1 MAKGKP
7 LTEKSNT
14 LTRAGQKLAAIYLDP
29 AYARASDRDRA
40 KAAGISERHLHYL
53 TADPDFQA
61 ALKARAI
68 DFLRPKLQPIL
79 DAAAQTAMEPGRDG
93 FKDRELLLQFAGW
106 YAPREKHEISGPGGG
121 PIQVSRV
128 ADLSNEELAK
138 LAGGE

>member
-7 LTEKSNT
+7 LTDKSNT

-29 AYARASDRDRA
+29 AYTNSTDRERA
-40 KAAGISERHLHYL
+40 KAAGISIATLHRL

-61 ALKARAI
+61 ALKARAV
-68 DFLRPKLQPIL
+68 DLLRPKLQPIL

-106 YAPREKHEISGPGGG
+106 YAPREKHEVSGPGGG
-121 PIQVSRV
+121 PIQVIFEKPEAPV
-128 ADLSNEELAK
+128 
-138 LAGGE
+138 